1 MEKVRIAWLDVTK
14 GILILFVLLSHSSAP
29 NIYIRF
35 FAPFFLTM
43 FFFVSG
49 YTFSVKDSFRTFII
63 GKIKRL
69 FVPLISMGGI
79 KLVLACILQGDSF
92 PERVKGLLFQT
103 SGKNDDLWFLG
114 CMITAT
120 IMFYFVVRLA
130 ELWKEQ
136 RRIPVIVMLSAFLS
150 LLGWCSILVLNAK
163 WPWQLENA
171 LVMIFYMS
179 MGYAYRR
186 HESYV
191 VNNIERKNL
200 VVLGLGILY
209 FIMFLTFDGSA
220 DIHKGIYTMPGA
232 YIAMSFI
239 AIPVLTSIS
248 KWISEF
254 SGGGNYRPL
263 AETPYSYMHLRIM

>member
-1 MEKVRIAWLDVTK
+1 
-14 GILILFVLLSHSSAP
+14 
-29 NIYIRF
+29 
-35 FAPFFLTM
+35 
-43 FFFVSG
+43 
-49 YTFSVKDSFRTFII
+49 
-63 GKIKRL
+63 
-69 FVPLISMGGI
+69 MGGI

-254 SGGGNYRPL
+254 SGGGITDPWQK
-263 AETPYSYMHLRIM
+263 HLILICI